1 VRIALAGAFV
11 LVLAALCVLSS
22 GCAVTYTLPNG
33 GELGAY
39 TGLAPSDEVQTVDMS
54 VVGISVDATRQ
65 SLDIGY
71 KKIRQTRIPAFDR
84 PSLIPSVLFST
95 TVESDGLTD
104 RLEVKEKP

>member
-1 VRIALAGAFV
+1 MRSARRKTIALV
-11 LVLAALCVLSS
+11 VCLVVA

-33 GELGAY
+33 AELGAY

-54 VVGISVDATRQ
+54 VIGISVDATRQ

-84 PSLIPSVLFST
+84 PSLVPSVLFST
-95 TVESDGLTD
+95 TVESGGVTD
-104 RLEVKEKP
+104 KLEVREK

>member
-1 VRIALAGAFV
+1 VRL
-11 LVLAALCVLSS
+11 LVLACLVLS

-54 VVGISVDATRQ
+54 VIGISVDATRQ

-71 KKIRQTRIPAFDR
+71 KKIRQTRVPAFDK
-84 PSLIPSVLFST
+84 PSLVPSVLFST
-95 TVESDGLTD
+95 TVGSDSLTD
-104 RLEVKEKP
+104 TLKVGEK